1 MAGHDDRR
9 RGGPSALGLGAM
21 AAGLA
26 LAAHSPAAAQTVAQP
41 IRIGII
47 DTDASAVA
55 DERKGVSVTVRSFL
69 ADGQKPASHRTQSG
83 REHGA
88 DVASSFLD
96 QSWRIDPTRRVEV
109 FSAVAFYQKGNERV
123 DDMNNRPMGLNQAAA
138 QRALDWFKENGV
150 RVVVT
155 TFVVPESPQI
165 NEFMR
170 KANEMGM
177 VVFSSVNNVQ
187 SAYAPFPARHPDA
200 VSVTGNARNLDFATS
215 GSMKDWV
222 MFKADSG
229 IPGKTLTTTPENGS
243 SFAVARAAAFA
254 AHLVDRDPAMARSEV
269 VEDLRGFAGA
279 EQAGTASLAGRQPI
293 VRIRMHLGVENPE
306 DVAIISMGPSKP
318 KVAKVEAKENAR
330 ASASPSAIAAVASG
344 LAR

>member
-1 MAGHDDRR
+1 MREPRASSR
-9 RGGPSALGLGAM
+9 PSGLASGIGIGIA

-26 LAAHSPAAAQTVAQP
+26 LSAHSPASAQVGNQP

-47 DTDASAVA
+47 DTDASSVA
-55 DERKGVSVTVRSFL
+55 DERKGVSVVMRSFL
-69 ADGQKPASHRTQSG
+69 PEGQEPASHRTHSG

-88 DVASSFLD
+88 DVVSSFLD
-96 QSWRIDPTRRVEV
+96 QSWRIDPTRRVDV
-109 FSAVAFYQKGNERV
+109 FSAVAFYRKGDRRV
-123 DDMNNRPMGLNQAAA
+123 DDMNNRPMGLNQEAAK
-138 QRALDWFKENGV
+138 RALDWFKENGV

-165 NEFMR
+165 NDFMR

-177 VVFSSVNNVQ
+177 VVFSSVNNAQ

-222 MFKADSG
+222 MFKADAG

-254 AHLVDRDPAMARSEV
+254 AHLVDRDPAMPRSEIV
-269 VEDLRGFAGA
+269 DDLRSIA
-279 EQAGTASLAGRQPI
+279 EMKGRETASLAGRGPI
-293 VRIRMHLGVENPE
+293 IRIRTQLGVKDPE

-318 KVAKVEAKENAR
+318 RIPPREHAALSPAAIAA
-330 ASASPSAIAAVASG
+330 ASASGVS
-344 LAR
+344 R